1 MLSGSINGTWF
12 LQFEQV
18 TLPFG
23 YNRVFTGFI
32 LQGVQGIYAA
42 RMRDVQLEVVCIAT
56 VASIQSLVL
65 VACKFLTGAMYDKF
79 GLRPTIL
86 ICDVAAFVAMLSLAV
101 ISNTS
106 SGRVFA
112 IVYAIASS
120 AALPLDTIMLPILAN
135 DLFGQKSYTK
145 ILGLF
150 VSICTAGYACSYP
163 LFNWVFDV
171 CGSYKPM
178 LLAGGGITLAV
189 TVVFQFVITVSE
201 RQQKTYWV

>member
-42 RMRDVQLEVVCIAT
+42 HMRDVQLEVVCIAT

-65 VACKFLTGAMYDKF
+65 VACKFLTGAIYDKF

-86 ICDVAAFVAMLSLAV
+86 I
-101 ISNTS
+101 
-106 SGRVFA
+106 
-112 IVYAIASS
+112 
-120 AALPLDTIMLPILAN
+120 
-135 DLFGQKSYTK
+135 
-145 ILGLF
+145 
-150 VSICTAGYACSYP
+150 
-163 LFNWVFDV
+163 
-171 CGSYKPM
+171 
-178 LLAGGGITLAV
+178 
-189 TVVFQFVITVSE
+189 
-201 RQQKTYWV
+201 